1 MLKLLYM
8 KNRFGFI
15 GHHTKN
21 WVGRLLFAATV
32 LECFGGPSLKG
43 LVLYFPLGS
52 SKQSQIK
59 DFSGEHNNGKAIS
72 ISVSNSPSLTSM
84 QQTRQLSFA
93 VWIKP
98 DSIPREFPVLLSK
111 GGNEPVGAYG
121 GYEFLLNANGD
132 NDLLF
137 VSGGCNITTYGAN
150 GRWINNHLG
159 EWIHVAFTID
169 DKTKVAQFY
178 VNGQP
183 TGDTVNVGTSDDINF
198 DVPNS
203 LFIGRP
209 DPASNHNRAEF
220 DGEMRDL
227 MLFNRILSDN
237 EIKRIYLSTTP
248 TTGPHRDF

>member
-1 MLKLLYM
+1 M
-8 KNRFGFI
+8 KNKTGFI
-15 GHHTKN
+15 GHYTMK
-21 WVGRLLFAATV
+21 WLACFLFAITAV
-32 LECFGGPSLKG
+32 ECFGSPSIKG
-43 LVLYFPLGS
+43 LVLYFPLAS
-52 SKQSQIK
+52 SKQTQFR
-59 DFSGEHNNGKAIS
+59 DFSGNHNNGKAIF

-98 DSIPREFPVLLSK
+98 NSIPNEFPVLLSK
-111 GGNEPVGAYG
+111 GGNEPGGAYG

-137 VSGGCNITTYGAN
+137 VSGGCNITTSGAN
-150 GRWINNHLG
+150 GRWINNHIG

-169 DKTKVAQFY
+169 DKTKVSQFY

-198 DVPNS
+198 DVPNN
-203 LFIGRP
+203 LFIGKP

-227 MLFNRILSDN
+227 MLFNRVLTDN
-237 EIKRIYLSTTP
+237 EIKRIYLSTAPSTE
-248 TTGPHRDF
+248 TRKDL